1 MHEENGEEKINLYVD
16 EDIEVS
22 PLEWKMPRLLFM
34 RLMMVGQ
41 LLQNIFLHMMMKME
55 KVIRLCCHMR

>member
-1 MHEENGEEKINLYVD
+1 VFKVINMHEENGEEKINLYVD

-34 RLMMVGQ
+34 Q
-41 LLQNIFLHMMMKME
+41 A
-55 KVIRLCCHMR
+55 